1 VGTYHRPH
9 SPERTACPS
18 TPATMVGA
26 LGTVVLLVLLLN
38 WTIVPEAVGIG
49 SVNVFMQ
56 TPSALCSRE
65 IQYGAAGIQGYREY
79 MEDRYDWS
87 VTGSEH
93 GYQLFGMFDGH
104 GGDRASNFCQLH
116 MLRTVRRMLEAR
128 RAGGVDGGEA
138 ESTPEWMEAALRSA
152 FEEVDTSF
160 VQYALAHHDVERERS
175 ELRYTLSPDLL
186 RLEPLELSA
195 EEIEEWSRPLS
206 TYLPEHKRY
215 LWHDGSTAVVAAL
228 SDDGQLVV
236 ANAGDSRGVMA
247 LIGEDGKITNVPL
260 SRDHKPNSPPERK
273 RIEDLGGYISFWGV
287 WRVMGVLATS
297 RSIGDIHLKPYVIP
311 TPDFTTHSVSSS
323 NPFFVLATDGVFDVM
338 NGNQVIQFVADQ
350 LAQGQHPEEAA
361 KQLVEAALAKGSG
374 DNISALIVDLR
385 PRFSS
390 CAPMAG
396 IDVE

>member
-1 VGTYHRPH
+1 
-9 SPERTACPS
+9 
-18 TPATMVGA
+18 
-26 LGTVVLLVLLLN
+26 
-38 WTIVPEAVGIG
+38 
-49 SVNVFMQ
+49 
-56 TPSALCSRE
+56 
-65 IQYGAAGIQGYREY
+65 
-79 MEDRYDWS
+79 
-87 VTGSEH
+87 
-93 GYQLFGMFDGH
+93 
-104 GGDRASNFCQLH
+104 
-116 MLRTVRRMLEAR
+116 MLEAR
-128 RAGGVDGGEA
+128 RAGGVDGSEA

-260 SRDHKPNSPPERK
+260 SRDHKPNSPPERCVFYCVWQWESGIHGSDEATAAEVSARFGWHLTVALHRK

-287 WRVMGVLATS
+287 WRVMGGTCVFSSVIPSRLTHVAVLATS

-350 LAQGQHPEEAA
+350 LAQGQHPEEAE